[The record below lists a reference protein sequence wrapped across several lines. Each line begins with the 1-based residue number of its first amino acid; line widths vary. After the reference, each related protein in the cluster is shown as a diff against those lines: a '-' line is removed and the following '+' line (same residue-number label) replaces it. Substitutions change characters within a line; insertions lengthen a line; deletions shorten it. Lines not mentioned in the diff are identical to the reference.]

1 MLLLLL
7 RVRELNADV
16 DLVVLRARVRA
27 RARLR
32 LFITRYSG
40 TPVRGENRSAV
51 RSAGIFLADGA
62 TNADAVF
69 AVNEATC

>member
-1 MLLLLL
+1 MVKMLLLQ
-7 RVRELNADV
+7 RVLNADV
-16 DLVVLRARVRA
+16 VLRDRVRA